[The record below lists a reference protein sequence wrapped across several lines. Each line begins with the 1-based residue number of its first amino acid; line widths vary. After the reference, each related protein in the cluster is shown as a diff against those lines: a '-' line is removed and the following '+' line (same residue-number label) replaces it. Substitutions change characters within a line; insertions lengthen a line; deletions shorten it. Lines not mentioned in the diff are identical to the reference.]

1 MEIKLQSLITWTVVL
16 DTMKGDSHLFLRYLP
31 VQQQFQ
37 MQDELRQSQMPV
49 FPLQISCLLHQDEK
63 KHTIFI

>member
-16 DTMKGDSHLFLRYLP
+16 DTMKGDSHSRYLP

-49 FPLQISCLLHQDEK
+49 SPLQISCLLHQDEK